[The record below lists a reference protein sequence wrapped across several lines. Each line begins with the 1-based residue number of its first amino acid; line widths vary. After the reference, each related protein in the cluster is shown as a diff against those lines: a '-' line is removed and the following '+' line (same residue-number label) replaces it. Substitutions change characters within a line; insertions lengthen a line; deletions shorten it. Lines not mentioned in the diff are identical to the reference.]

1 MQMLYRCCAGLDV
14 HKDTVVACIRRV
26 DDAGKAREQVR
37 TFGTMTGALLE
48 LADWLAEQGVRHVAM
63 ESTGVYWKPV
73 WHLLEGRFE
82 LILVNAQHIKQ
93 VPGRKTDVKDC
104 QWIAQLLQHGLL
116 RPSFVPPQ
124 PIRELRDLT
133 RQRAQLI
140 AERGSVANRIQGVLE
155 DANVKLGSVA
165 TDVLGESGRAMLRAL
180 IDGRDD
186 PEELAELA
194 RGRLRAKI
202 PALRLALRG
211 KVTGHHRFLMRLLLD
226 HYEALEAL
234 IGRLGERVEEVLALY
249 AEAVARLETIPG
261 VGRRVAEVVVAELGA
276 EMGQFPT
283 ARHLASWAGM
293 CPGNNESAGK
303 RRSGKTTKG
312 SRWLR
317 AALVQAA
324 HAAGRSKGTYLG
336 SLYRRLAS
344 RRGAKRA
351 AVAVGHTLLG
361 IIYCVLSR
369 GANYQDLGPEY
380 LERLEPERLT
390 RQLVRRLERLGH
402 DVTLKPKDE
411 AA

>member
-1 MQMLYRCCAGLDV
+1 MQVLHRCCAGLDV
-14 HKDTVVACIRRV
+14 HKATVVACVRRV

-37 TFGTMTGALLE
+37 TFGAMTGAVLE
-48 LADWLAEQGVRHVAM
+48 LADWLAEQGVTHVAM
-63 ESTGVYWKPV
+63 ESTGVYWKPG

-82 LILVNAQHIKQ
+82 LMLVNAQHIKQ

-116 RPSFVPPQ
+116 RPSFVPPAS
-124 PIRELRDLT
+124 IRALRDLT
-133 RQRAQLI
+133 RQRAQMI
-140 AERGSVANRIQGVLE
+140 AERGSVAHRIQGVLE
-155 DANVKLGSVA
+155 DANIKLGTVA
-165 TDVLGESGRAMLRAL
+165 TDVLGESGRSMLRAM
-180 IDGRDD
+180 IDGQDN
-186 PEELAELA
+186 PEALAELA

-211 KVTGHHRFLMRLLLD
+211 KVTEHHRFLLRLLLD
-226 HYEALEAL
+226 HYEALEGL
-234 IGRLGERVEEVLALY
+234 IGRLGERIGQVLAPY

-293 CPGNNESAGK
+293 CPGNNESAG

-336 SLYRRLAS
+336 AQFRRLAA
-344 RRGAKRA
+344 RRGATRA

-361 IIYCVLSR
+361 IIYQVLKR
-369 GANYQDLGPEY
+369 GTTYQDLGPEY
-380 LERLEPERLT
+380 LERLEPERMT

-402 DVTLKPKDE
+402 KVTLEPKD
-411 AA
+411 AAA

>member
-1 MQMLYRCCAGLDV
+1 MQVIHRCCAGLDI
-14 HKDTVVACIRRV
+14 HKDTVVACVRRV
-26 DDAGKAREQVR
+26 DDAGRARAQVR
-37 TFGTMTGALLE
+37 TFGAMTGQLIE
-48 LADWLAEQGVRHVAM
+48 PADWLAEQGVRHLAM

-82 LILVNAQHIKQ
+82 PMLVNAQHIKQ

-104 QWIAQLLQHGLL
+104 QWIAELLQHGLL
-116 RPSFVPPQ
+116 RPSFVPPE

-133 RQRAQLI
+133 RQRAQVV

-165 TDVLGESGRAMLRAL
+165 TDVLGDSGRAMLRAM
-180 IDGRDD
+180 IGGQDD
-186 PEELAELA
+186 PGALAELA
-194 RGRLRAKI
+194 QGRLRAKI

-211 KVTGHHRFLMRLLLD
+211 KVTEHHRFLLRVLLD

-234 IGRLGERVEEVLALY
+234 IGRLGERIDRVLTPY
-249 AEAVARLETIPG
+249 AEAAARLETIPG
-261 VGRRVAEVVVAELGA
+261 VGRRVAEIIVAELGA
-276 EMGQFPT
+276 EMGQFPS

-317 AALVQAA
+317 TALIQAA
-324 HAAGRSKGTYLG
+324 HAAGRSKATYLG
-336 SLYRRLAS
+336 SLYRRLSA
-344 RRGAKRA
+344 RRGRKRA

-361 IIYCVLSR
+361 IIYQVLKTGSID
-369 GANYQDLGPEY
+369 QDLGPEY
-380 LERLEPERLT
+380 LERLEPERMT

-402 DVTLKPKDE
+402 KVTLEAKDE

>member
-1 MQMLYRCCAGLDV
+1 MQVLHRCCAGLDI
-14 HKDTVVACIRRV
+14 HKDTVVACVRRV
-26 DDAGKAREQVR
+26 DDAGKAHAQVR
-37 TFGTMTGALLE
+37 TFGTMTGALIE
-48 LADWLAEQGVRHVAM
+48 LADWLAGQGVVHLAM

-82 LILVNAQHIKQ
+82 PILVNARHIKQ

-104 QWIAQLLQHGLL
+104 QWIAELLQHGLL
-116 RPSFVPPQ
+116 KPSFVPPE

-133 RQRAQLI
+133 RQRAQVV

-165 TDVLGESGRAMLRAL
+165 TDVLGDSGRAMLRAM
-180 IDGRDD
+180 IGGQED
-186 PEELAELA
+186 PEALAELA

-211 KVTGHHRFLMRLLLD
+211 KVTEHHRFLLRVLLD

-234 IGRLGERVEEVLALY
+234 IGRLGERIDRVLAPY
-249 AEAVARLETIPG
+249 AEAVERLETIPG
-261 VGRRVAEVVVAELGA
+261 VGRRVAEIVVAELGV

-317 AALVQAA
+317 TALIQAA

-336 SLYRRLAS
+336 SQYRRLAS

-361 IIYCVLSR
+361 IIYEVLGR
-369 GANYQDLGPEY
+369 GTTYQDLGPCY

-390 RQLVRRLERLGH
+390 RHLVRRLERLGH
-402 DVTLKPKDE
+402 KVTLEPNE
-411 AA
+411 AAA

>member
-1 MQMLYRCCAGLDV
+1 MQVLHRCCAGLDI
-14 HKDTVVACIRRV
+14 HKDTVVACVRRV

-37 TFGTMTGALLE
+37 TFGTMTGALIE
-48 LADWLAEQGVRHVAM
+48 LADWLAEQGVAHIAM

-82 LILVNAQHIKQ
+82 PMLVNAQHIKQ

-116 RPSFVPPQ
+116 RPSFVPPE

-133 RQRAQLI
+133 RQRAQI
-140 AERGSVANRIQGVLE
+140 VAERGSVANRVQGVLE

-180 IDGRDD
+180 IGGQDD
-186 PEELAELA
+186 PEALAEMA

-211 KVTGHHRFLMRLLLD
+211 KVTEHHRFLLGLLLD

-234 IGRLGERVEEVLALY
+234 IGRLGERIDRVLTPY

-261 VGRRVAEVVVAELGA
+261 VGRRVAEIVVAELGV

-283 ARHLASWAGM
+283 SRHLASWAGM

-303 RRSGKTTKG
+303 RRSGRTTKG
-312 SRWLR
+312 GRWLR
-317 AALVQAA
+317 TALIQAA
-324 HAAGRSKGTYLG
+324 HAAGRSKATDLG
-336 SLYRRLAS
+336 SQYRRLAS

-361 IIYCVLSR
+361 IIYQILGR
-369 GANYQDLGPEY
+369 GTTYEDLGPTY
-380 LERLEPERLT
+380 LERLEPERMT
-390 RQLVRRLERLGH
+390 RQLVKRLQRLGH
-402 DVTLKPKDE
+402 KVTLEPDD
-411 AA
+411 AAA

>member
-1 MQMLYRCCAGLDV
+1 MQALCRCCAGLDV
-14 HKDTVVACIRRV
+14 HKDTVVACVRRA
-26 DDAGKAREQVR
+26 DDAGKARELVR
-37 TFGTMTGALLE
+37 TFGTTTGALLE
-48 LADWLAEQGVRHVAM
+48 LTDWLAEQGACHVAM

-82 LILVNAQHIKQ
+82 LTLVNAQHIKQ
-93 VPGRKTDVKDC
+93 VPGRKADVKDC

-116 RPSFVPPQ
+116 RPSFVPPEA
-124 PIRELRDLT
+124 IRELRDLS
-133 RQRAQLI
+133 RQRAQMI

-155 DANVKLGSVA
+155 DASIKLGSVA
-165 TDVLGESGRAMLRAL
+165 TDVLGESGRAM

-194 RGRLRAKI
+194 RGRRRAKF

-211 KVTGHHRFLMRLLLD
+211 KVTEHHRILLRLLVD
-226 HYEALEAL
+226 HYEALEAP
-234 IGRLGERVEEVLALY
+234 IGRLGERVEEVLAPY

-303 RRSGKTTKG
+303 RRSGKSTKG

-336 SLYRRLAS
+336 SQYRRLAS

-369 GANYQDLGPEY
+369 GTTYQDLGPEY
-380 LERLEPERLT
+380 LERLEPERLA

-402 DVTLKPKDE
+402 VVTLKPKDE